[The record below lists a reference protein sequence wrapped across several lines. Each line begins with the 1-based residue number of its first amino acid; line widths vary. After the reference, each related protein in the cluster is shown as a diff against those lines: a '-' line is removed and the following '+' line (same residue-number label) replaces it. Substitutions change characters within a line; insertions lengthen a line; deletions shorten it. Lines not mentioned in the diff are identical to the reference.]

1 MPEKDKAVTAVTAVT
16 ELFDWIVTKKHLRGS
31 RKNDLGLWIHNSA
44 KPKSFDPLTRIA
56 ELEDGTRFY
65 LQKKTAC
72 KALGLDKAS
81 EAFLDKIYL

>member
-1 MPEKDKAVTAVTAVT
+1 MPVT

-56 ELEDGTRFY
+56 ELEDGSRFY

-81 EAFLDKIYL
+81 EALLGALPTA